1 MFYNNKPRQLLVSSS
16 WRKQVFKQVV
26 KNWNAFPPNLW
37 WFVCLEN
44 IVNTTVSVPI
54 TNINHRL
61 HVWRWCDVYSPTSGF
76 YLRRSYWGSWK
87 RLNIWRCPRRR
98 WPCSDRI
105 CGPRESPWRGTRS
118 GPAIANVWH
127 SAKSNPT
134 LHNTIHD
141 TISSFIYLSPALLC
155 ASVHIAKFKQ
165 FTEIISL
172 SEIMISFTCTVM
184 LVSGVVPSNVSTTL
198 KCIISI
204 LSINSIT
211 IHFKA
216 VNRTSRNF
224 TGLLQSHLEVVCLH
238 VPGREAVEGR
248 PLVYPVS
255 HH

>member
-1 MFYNNKPRQLLVSSS
+1 MGEQSQISIIAYMSGDGVMSIVPPRGFIWGEAIEGLESDWIFGGV
-16 WRKQVFKQVV
+16 RVV
-26 KNWNAFPPNLW
+26 GDRALIESVAPENLRGE
-37 WFVCLEN
+37 VRGPDLQQ
-44 IVNTTVSVPI
+44 SV
-54 TNINHRL
+54 T
-61 HVWRWCDVYSPTSGF
+61 D
-76 YLRRSYWGSWK
+76 
-87 RLNIWRCPRRR
+87 
-98 WPCSDRI
+98 
-105 CGPRESPWRGTRS
+105 
-118 GPAIANVWH
+118 
-127 SAKSNPT
+127 NPT

-224 TGLLQSHLEVVCLH
+224 TGLLQSHLKVVCLH

-248 PLVYPVS
+248 PLVYAVGHHQRPVRGHEGARAVQVAPEVHAGHVVGDRLERLKHRMS
-255 HH
+255 FCKI